1 MVGSAFKGLDTGHD
15 FTLVGSSE
23 YDLRITSQVDDMI
36 YHHEP
41 DAIIHLAAKVGGV
54 KGNTDFVADFF
65 YENIMIKCKD
75 FVPEIIKKGGFFT
88 VAKAQEFQACLD
100 QANEWI
106 SNYQI
111 EVINIETVVLPNIHD
126 ELEEGSMDTNLDTL
140 GDTSSSWNQFIRI
153 WFREN

>member
-1 MVGSAFKGLDTGHD
+1 
-15 FTLVGSSE
+15 
-23 YDLRITSQVDDMI
+23 
-36 YHHEP
+36 
-41 DAIIHLAAKVGGV
+41 
-54 KGNTDFVADFF
+54 
-65 YENIMIKCKD
+65 MIKCKD

-88 VAKAQEFQACLD
+88 IAKAQEFQACLD

-106 SNYQI
+106 SNHQI